1 MIILPI
7 SKHFERNKLWKMKN
21 KFKVSVLIAFIII
34 NSVVLHLNV
43 RSQAIMGTSPIPERY
58 LYVSS
63 GSFSGPT
70 VAQSPDPLVS
80 YRWPNPKANDALE
93 IYLRKPTSVSA
104 DKSTSFDNLG
114 SLTGDSPSVTVK
126 GTGSIQMDFGVENA
140 AWLEFDSPD
149 LVGNVEMSISEYNQ
163 PNGYLGKTMTPKKY
177 GNTYRLEL
185 NTDLYEGVRF
195 GWIHVQSFTSAWHIS
210 GVRIVCQIKPTNY
223 NGSFSCTDSLL
234 TRIWYTGAYTVKLNN
249 LKDYLGAILMF
260 RGDRFS
266 WTGDAHPA
274 QAASMV
280 AFGNYDFVKKNLLYT
295 STQSN
300 GIMSYSLY
308 WVLSLID
315 YYKYTGDTLTLKNLL
330 TNACGKL
337 NDAYSAYGTNPN
349 LEYYGWDERL
359 GAGFEH
365 PNIQEPQNAYKMLSI
380 HVWKEFAD
388 IMGTFGR
395 IDLQVKYN
403 SYVTEKMT
411 TIRKNASWYQ
421 TFGLH
426 AGTDAVTTGLLSD
439 IEKKAIYEN
448 SFTDKVNRV
457 SYSPFNQYFI
467 IQAYAKMNKYDDA
480 LSSIRDL
487 WGGQIR
493 YGGTTFFEDYRPSW
507 NTVIQPND
515 PVPNNQCGFTSLC
528 HPWGAGV
535 TKWLSE
541 EVLGIKPT
549 SPGFTTFDIVPH
561 LGRTLTG
568 VSGKTPTSLG
578 NIQASFDISTGKCT
592 ISSPAGTVGRIGIPK
607 AEKTITSIRVNG
619 SLIWDGTFHSVDGFG
634 GANEDSMFV
643 YLIGVQPGTQSIAVN
658 YSGITPQYTELTEVY
673 PAKCIGIDSLTSGNW
688 GKVYGKDGYVLCNYN
703 GNGSDIKLLPSY
715 VSSVNYYKVK
725 GNGLPDNAVWA
736 SNTIDRRALAPD
748 TTNSTPRNAA
758 SLYAMDADQIG
769 YTFTSNIIITGI
781 HDYRIA
787 LYFVDWDKK
796 GRQIA
801 VEMFD
806 ANTLNLIAP
815 VKIVK
820 NCLGGAYLIYA
831 YNKSAKFRFNI
842 VRGDNAVLSGMF
854 FDPVSKT
861 DTTST
866 GVSNPHMG
874 NQPTENPF
882 ERIYLT
888 TQLAEFTFTT
898 QHANDKINTTLYNSL
913 GHKVASPLCGN
924 FSGHYQLSRSL
935 PALSPGVYMLHAS
948 VNNKNILN
956 KKFLIEN

>member
-1 MIILPI
+1 
-7 SKHFERNKLWKMKN
+7 MKN
-21 KFKVSVLIAFIII
+21 KFKVSIIIAFAII
-34 NSVVLHLNV
+34 NSGLLPLNV
-43 RSQAIMGTSPIPERY
+43 SAQAIMGTSPVAERY

-70 VAQSPDPLVS
+70 IAQSPDPLVS
-80 YRWPNPKANDALE
+80 YRWPKPQANDALE
-93 IYLRKPTSVSA
+93 IYLIKPKSASA
-104 DKSTSFDNLG
+104 DIAASFDNLP
-114 SLTGDSPSVTVK
+114 SLTGDSPNVTVK
-126 GTGSIQMDFGVENA
+126 GIGSVRMDFGIENA

-163 PNGYLGKTMTPKKY
+163 PNNYLGKTMTPKKY

-195 GWIHVQSFTSAWHIS
+195 GWIHVRSFSSAWHIT
-210 GVRIVCQIKPTNY
+210 GIRIVCQIKPTNY
-223 NGSFSCTDSLL
+223 NGSFACSDSLL

-249 LKDYLGAILMF
+249 LKDYLGAILMY

-274 QAASMV
+274 QAASLV
-280 AFGNYDFVKKNLLYT
+280 AFGNYDFVKKNILYT

-300 GIMSYSLY
+300 GIRSYALY

-315 YYKYTGDTLTLKNLL
+315 YYKYTSDTITFKNLI

-337 NDAYSAYGTNPN
+337 NDAYTAYGTNPN

-365 PNIQEPQNAYKMLSI
+365 PNITEPQNAYKMLSI
-380 HVWKEFAD
+380 RVWKEFAEAMD
-388 IMGTFGR
+388 MYGR
-395 IDLQVKYN
+395 TDLRDKYN
-403 SYVTEKMT
+403 SYANEKIT
-411 TIRKNASWYQ
+411 AIRKNAAWYQ
-421 TFGLH
+421 NFGLH
-426 AGTDAVTTGLLSD
+426 AGTDAVTTGLLSNV
-439 IEKKAIYEN
+439 ENKAIYEK

-457 SYSPFNQYFI
+457 SYSPFNQYFV
-467 IQAYAKMNKYDDA
+467 IQAFARLNEYDDA

-507 NTVIQPND
+507 NKVIQPND

-549 SPGFTTFDIVPH
+549 SPGFATFDIVPH
-561 LGRTLTG
+561 LGRTLTS
-568 VSGKTPTSLG
+568 VSGEMPTPLG
-578 NIQASFDISTGKCT
+578 NIQADFDISTGKCSVT
-592 ISSPAGTVGRIGIPK
+592 SLAGTVGRIGIPK

-619 SLIWDGTFHSVDGFG
+619 SLAWDGTFHSVDGIG

-643 YLIGVQPGTQSIAVN
+643 YLTGVKPGTQSIVVN
-658 YSGITPQYTELTEVY
+658 YSGITPQYSELTEVY
-673 PAKCIGIDSLTSGNW
+673 PAKSIGIDSVTSGNW
-688 GKVYGKDGYVLCNYN
+688 GRVYGKDGFVLCNYN
-703 GNGSDIKLLPSY
+703 GNGSDKKSLPSY
-715 VSSVNYYKVK
+715 VSSVTYYKVK
-725 GNGLPDNAVWA
+725 GNGLPLNTVWA
-736 SNTIDRRALAPD
+736 SNTNDRRALAPD
-748 TTNSTPRNAA
+748 TANSIPRNAA
-758 SLYAMDADQIG
+758 CLYAMDGDQIG
-769 YTFTSNIIITGI
+769 YTFTSNINITGT
-781 HDYRIA
+781 HDYRVS

-796 GRQIA
+796 GRQIG

-820 NCLGGAYLIYA
+820 NCQGGAYLIYS
-831 YNKSAKFRFNI
+831 YNKSAKFRFDI
-842 VRGDNAVLSGMF
+842 IRGDNAVLSGIF

-866 GVSNPHMG
+866 GISNPHMETS
-874 NQPTENPF
+874 PSENPF

-888 TQLAEFTFTT
+888 TNLAEFTFTT
-898 QHANDKINTTLYNSL
+898 QKANDKIDATLYDSL
-913 GHKVASPLCGN
+913 GRKVATPLSGN
-924 FSGHYQLSRSL
+924 FSGYYQLSRPL
-935 PALSPGVYMLHAS
+935 PVLSPGVYLLQAS
-948 VNNKNILN
+948 VNNKSVLN
-956 KKFLIEN
+956 KKYLIEK

>member
-1 MIILPI
+1 
-7 SKHFERNKLWKMKN
+7 MKN
-21 KFKVSVLIAFIII
+21 KFKCAVTIVIGII
-34 NSVVLHLNV
+34 NAGILQTNV
-43 RSQAIMGTSPIPERY
+43 FAQAIMGTSPITERY

-70 VAQSPDPLVS
+70 VVQSPDPLVS
-80 YRWPNPKANDALE
+80 YRWPNPQANDALE
-93 IYLRKPTSVSA
+93 IYLIKPKTVSA
-104 DKSTSFDNLG
+104 DIAASFDNLP
-114 SLTGDSPSVTVK
+114 SLTGDSPNVTVK
-126 GTGSIQMDFGVENA
+126 GIGSIRMDFGMENA

-163 PNGYLGKTMTPKKY
+163 PNVYLKKTLTPKKY

-185 NTDLYEGVRF
+185 NNDLYEGVRF
-195 GWIHVQSFTSAWHIS
+195 GWIHVQSFTSAWHIT

-223 NGSFSCTDSLL
+223 NGSFSCSDTML

-249 LKDYLGAILMF
+249 LKDYLGAILMY

-280 AFGNYDFVKKNLLYT
+280 AFGDYDFVKKNIQYT

-300 GIMSYSLY
+300 GIRSYALY

-315 YYKYTGDTLTLKNLL
+315 YYKYTGDTVTLKSLI

-337 NDAYSAYGTNPN
+337 NDAYTAYGTNPN

-365 PNIQEPQNAYKMLSI
+365 PNIQESQNAYKMLSI
-380 HVWKEFAD
+380 RAWKEFSDA
-388 IMGTFGR
+388 MGTLGR
-395 IDLQVKYN
+395 TDLRDKYN
-403 SYVTEKMT
+403 NYANEKIT
-411 TIRKNASWYQ
+411 AIRKNAAWYQ
-421 TFGLH
+421 SFGLH

-439 IEKKAIYEN
+439 IEKNAIYEK

-457 SYSPFNQYFI
+457 SYSPFNQYFV
-467 IQAYAKMNKYDDA
+467 IQAYAKLNKYDDA

-507 NTVIQPND
+507 NNVINTND

-549 SPGFTTFDIVPH
+549 SPGFATFDIVPH
-561 LGRTLTG
+561 LGRTLTS
-568 VSGKTPTSLG
+568 VSGKTPTPPGIISAG
-578 NIQASFDISTGKCT
+578 FDISSGNCSVT
-592 ISSPAGTVGRIGIPK
+592 SPAGTVGRIGIPK
-607 AEKTITSIRVNG
+607 AEKTITGIRVNG
-619 SLIWDGTFHSVDGFG
+619 SLAWDGTFHSVDGIG

-643 YLIGVQPGTQSIAVN
+643 YLTGVQPGTQSIVVN
-658 YSGITPQYTELTEVY
+658 YSGKTPHYSELTEVY
-673 PAKCIGIDSLTSGNW
+673 PAKCIGIDSVTSGNW
-688 GKVYGKDGYVLCNYN
+688 GKVYGKDGYVLCNYK
-703 GNGSDIKLLPSY
+703 GNGSDKKSLPSY
-715 VSSVNYYKVK
+715 VSSVKSYKVA
-725 GNGLPDNAVWA
+725 GNGLPLNTVWA
-736 SNTIDRRALAPD
+736 SNTNDRRALAPD
-748 TTNSTPRNAA
+748 TVNSIPRNAA
-758 SLYAMDADQIG
+758 CLYAMDADQIG
-769 YTFTSNIIITGI
+769 YTFTSTINITGT
-781 HDYRIA
+781 HDYRIS

-796 GRQIA
+796 GRQIG

-820 NCLGGAYLIYA
+820 SCQGGAYLTYS

-842 VRGDNAVLSGMF
+842 VRGDNAVLGGIF
-854 FDPVSKT
+854 FDPVSKS

-874 NQPTENPF
+874 ESPSENPF

-888 TQLAEFTFTT
+888 TQLAGFTSTT
-898 QHANDKINTTLYNSL
+898 QNSNDKIDTTL
-913 GHKVASPLCGN
+913 
-924 FSGHYQLSRSL
+924 
-935 PALSPGVYMLHAS
+935 
-948 VNNKNILN
+948 
-956 KKFLIEN
+956 

>member
-1 MIILPI
+1 
-7 SKHFERNKLWKMKN
+7 MKN
-21 KFKVSVLIAFIII
+21 KFKVPFLIVFAII
-34 NSVVLHLNV
+34 NSFILHLNV
-43 RSQAIMGTSPIPERY
+43 SAQAIMGTSPVAERY

-63 GSFSGPT
+63 GSFSGPAI
-70 VAQSPDPLVS
+70 AQSPDPLVS
-80 YRWPNPKANDALE
+80 YRWPKPQANDALE
-93 IYLRKPTSVSA
+93 IYLIKPKNASA
-104 DKSTSFDNLG
+104 DIVSSFDNLP
-114 SLTGDSPSVTVK
+114 SLTGDSPNVTVK
-126 GTGSIQMDFGVENA
+126 GTGSIRMDFGMENA

-195 GWIHVQSFTSAWHIS
+195 GWIHVRSFTSAWHIT
-210 GVRIVCQIKPTNY
+210 GIRIVCQIKPTNY
-223 NGSFSCTDSLL
+223 NGSFACSDSML

-249 LKDYLGAILMF
+249 LKDYLGAILMY

-280 AFGNYDFVKKNLLYT
+280 AFGNFDFVKKNILYT

-300 GIMSYSLY
+300 GIRSYALY

-315 YYKYTGDTLTLKNLL
+315 YYKYTGDTITLKSLI

-365 PNIQEPQNAYKMLSI
+365 PNITEPQNAYKMLSI
-380 HVWKEFAD
+380 RVWKEFAEA
-388 IMGTFGR
+388 MGTFGR
-395 IDLQVKYN
+395 TDLRDKYT
-403 SYVTEKMT
+403 SYANEKIT
-411 TIRKNASWYQ
+411 AIRKNASWYQ
-421 TFGLH
+421 SFGLH
-426 AGTDAVTTGLLSD
+426 AGTDAVTTGLLSSV
-439 IEKKAIYEN
+439 EKKAIYEN

-457 SYSPFNQYFI
+457 SYSPFNQYFV
-467 IQAYAKMNKYDDA
+467 IQAFAQLNKYDDA

-507 NTVIQPND
+507 NAIIHTND

-549 SPGFTTFDIVPH
+549 SPGFATFDIIPH
-561 LGRTLTG
+561 LGRTLTS

-578 NIQASFDISTGKCT
+578 DIQANFDISTGNCSVT
-592 ISSPAGTVGRIGIPK
+592 SPAGTIGRIGIPK
-607 AEKTITSIRVNG
+607 AEKTITSIKVNG
-619 SLIWDGTFHSVDGFG
+619 SLAWDGIFNSVVGIG

-643 YLIGVQPGTQSIAVN
+643 YLTGVQPGTQSIVVN
-658 YSGITPQYTELTEVY
+658 YSGITPQYSELTEVY
-673 PAKCIGIDSLTSGNW
+673 PAKSIGIDSVTSGNW
-688 GKVYGKDGYVLCNYN
+688 GRVYGKDGYVLCNYN
-703 GNGSDIKLLPSY
+703 GNGIDKKSLPSY

-725 GNGLPDNAVWA
+725 GNGLPMNTVWA
-736 SNTIDRRALAPD
+736 SNTNDRRALAPD
-748 TTNSTPRNAA
+748 TANSVPRNAA
-758 SLYAMDADQIG
+758 CLYAMDGDQIG
-769 YTFTSNIIITGI
+769 YTFTSNINITGT
-781 HDYRIA
+781 HDYRIS

-796 GRQIA
+796 GRQIG

-820 NCLGGAYLIYA
+820 NCQGGAYLTYS
-831 YNKSAKFRFNI
+831 YNKSAKFRFNVI
-842 VRGDNAVLSGMF
+842 RGDNAVLSGIF

-861 DTTST
+861 DTTLT

-874 NQPTENPF
+874 ESPSENPF

-898 QHANDKINTTLYNSL
+898 QHANDKIETTLYDSL
-913 GHKVASPLCGN
+913 GRKVATPLSGN
-924 FSGHYQLSRSL
+924 FSGQYRLTRSL
-935 PALSPGVYMLHAS
+935 PVLSPGVYLLQAC
-948 VNNKNILN
+948 VNNKSVLN
-956 KKFLIEN
+956 KKFLIEK